1 MNATDL
7 PAAVEEYLRDDRAE
21 LFEFAGTLVGYDAQN
36 PRARTTA
43 VDHLRT
49 DFRRREP
56 TVDPGDERDNR
67 EVGRLLRAG
76 GRRRRHVAGGRPSPA
91 GCEVSPDTGG
101 GFMMLGPLHMLM
113 TVSVLDSYVESM
125 ERIQPN
131 QANNYGNTHG
141 GEMVRLMDELAA
153 VAAMTVAG
161 ETCVTAHISSVD
173 FRSPIPVGHVAELSA
188 YVYDTGDSSL
198 EVYVDV
204 ESLNPREDE
213 AAPTTAACF
222 TMVAVGEDGDPV
234 EVPAVV
240 PETDRGERLVEAA
253 PC

>member
-1 MNATDL
+1 
-7 PAAVEEYLRDDRAE
+7 
-21 LFEFAGTLVGYDAQN
+21 
-36 PRARTTA
+36 
-43 VDHLRT
+43 
-49 DFRRREP
+49 
-56 TVDPGDERDNR
+56 
-67 EVGRLLRAG
+67 
-76 GRRRRHVAGGRPSPA
+76 
-91 GCEVSPDTGG
+91 
-101 GFMMLGPLHMLM
+101 M

-173 FRSPIPVGHVAELSA
+173 FRDPIPV
-188 YVYDTGDSSL
+188 
-198 EVYVDV
+198 
-204 ESLNPREDE
+204 
-213 AAPTTAACF
+213 TTAACF

-240 PETDRGERLVEAA
+240 PETDRGERLVETA